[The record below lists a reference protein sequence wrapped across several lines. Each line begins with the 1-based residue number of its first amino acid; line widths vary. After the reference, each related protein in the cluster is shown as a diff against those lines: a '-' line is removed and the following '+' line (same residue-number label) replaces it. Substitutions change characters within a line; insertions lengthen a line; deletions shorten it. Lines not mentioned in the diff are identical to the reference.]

1 MGGRLRRPTWRRT
14 TSGPERDAPRRLR
27 DDLDQALSLADDAA
41 RRTAVDGVVQGIAEG
56 RYGPGFQR
64 RAEGTPARARQAGAG

>member
-14 TSGPERDAPRRLR
+14 TDGPERDAPRRLR

-41 RRTAVDGVVQGIAEG
+41 RRTAVDGVVRGIAEG

-64 RAEGTPARARQAGAG
+64 RAEGAPARARQAGAG